1 MKYATPYDEKKMARA
16 MGIALPIS
24 MKKTVEVC
32 KFVRGRQVADAIRLL
47 GLVQNEKIAV
57 PFSRYA
63 KGGTGHKPGIGPG
76 RYPKKV
82 CIEVVKLLNNVSA
95 NAKNKGLDATRLVIS
110 GIVAKKGANT
120 WHFGRQRRRRMK
132 RTHVEVVV
140 TESQQTTAKKSQP
153 KKAAATMTTMVTAA
167 AAAKEK
173 TTKQPEIKK
182 SNNQSKSEVKRELK

>member
-1 MKYATPYDEKKMARA
+1 MKYATAYDEKKMARA

-32 KFVRGRQVADAIRLL
+32 KFIKGRRIADAIRLL
-47 GLVQNEKIAV
+47 GLVDDEKIAV
-57 PFSRYA
+57 PFGTYA

-82 CIEVVKLLNNVSA
+82 CIEVVKLLNQVSA
-95 NAKNKGLDATRLVIS
+95 NAKNKGLDATRLVVS
-110 GIVAKKGANT
+110 SMVAKKGANS

-140 TESQQTTAKKSQP
+140 TESEAAAAKKSQA
-153 KKAAATMTTMVTAA
+153 KKAAATGAA
-167 AAAKEK
+167 AANVKDK
-173 TTKQPEIKK
+173 SPKQTEMKK
-182 SNNQSKSEVKRELK
+182 SSNQGKSESK

>member
-1 MKYATPYDEKKMARA
+1 MKYATAYDEKKMARA

-32 KFVRGRQVADAIRLL
+32 KFVKGRRVADAIRLL
-47 GLVQNEKIAV
+47 RMVDDEKIAI
-57 PFSRYA
+57 PFGTYA

-82 CIEVVKLLNNVSA
+82 CVEVVKLLNQVSF
-95 NAKNKGLDATRLVIS
+95 NAKNKGLDSTKLVVS
-110 GIVAKKGANT
+110 SMVAKKGANA

-140 TESQQTTAKKSQP
+140 TESEAVPVRKSPQ
-153 KKAAATMTTMVTAA
+153 KKATAAGTPAA
-167 AAAKEK
+167 AAAAN
-173 TTKQPEIKK
+173 T
-182 SNNQSKSEVKRELK
+182 NSKSPKPTGIKQAKDELKSGKK